1 VGDSGAGEGEEAG
14 GVVGADVDGGGVVSE
29 AQARDSLLGPC
40 RSAYAHAV
48 LTCPHNLRW
57 KVWLAGARMEL
68 AAGNCLHAQ
77 RLLNRAFQEVP
88 EKSKSHVFLEC
99 ARLEEFTGNLACA
112 RQILERARVE
122 TKSEWKVFLESVLL
136 EIRAND
142 WQRAA
147 TEAQEALKVHS
158 GAGRLWAVLVQ
169 LKQRDSDQAQQ
180 ASLKQALK
188 EVPKSGEVWCEGARI
203 HLNPLSKAFDL
214 ETAGKYLGFAV
225 QFTPQYGDSF
235 MECLRLGLLRDL
247 FLPKARAIADA
258 REKKRNTAEP
268 PAAAAAAAVPLL
280 PPSAAAPP
288 GGGERKGGLPPPAKE
303 APPDAVKH
311 EGGGGGRDD
320 DEDIDGTRAA
330 RPEGGAA
337 AGAASTAVPVA
348 AVKEEGGGGDDDD
361 DVAARGGDERESVIL
376 VGEG

>member
-1 VGDSGAGEGEEAG
+1 
-14 GVVGADVDGGGVVSE
+14 
-29 AQARDSLLGPC
+29 
-40 RSAYAHAV
+40 
-48 LTCPHNLRW
+48 
-57 KVWLAGARMEL
+57 
-68 AAGNCLHAQ
+68 
-77 RLLNRAFQEVP
+77 EVP

-99 ARLEEFTGNLACA
+99 ARLEEFTGNLECA

-122 TKSEWKVFLESVLL
+122 TKSEWKASCCLFVLL

-235 MECLRLGLLRDL
+235 MECLR
-247 FLPKARAIADA
+247 
-258 REKKRNTAEP
+258 
-268 PAAAAAAAVPLL
+268 
-280 PPSAAAPP
+280 
-288 GGGERKGGLPPPAKE
+288 
-303 APPDAVKH
+303 
-311 EGGGGGRDD
+311 
-320 DEDIDGTRAA
+320 
-330 RPEGGAA
+330 
-337 AGAASTAVPVA
+337 
-348 AVKEEGGGGDDDD
+348 
-361 DVAARGGDERESVIL
+361 
-376 VGEG
+376 